1 VSGATLLRGTQL
13 TVRRER
19 PRGDGSISLDAL
31 AREAGVHPELV
42 RRLVALGL
50 LDTTDRPGARGAAF
64 PRDAA
69 GRLARAVRLRR
80 DLGLNYAGAL
90 LACTLLDRI
99 EQLEARLRQYESASR
114 PVRR

>member
-1 VSGATLLRGTQL
+1 MSTPVPSAPRYLVPR
-13 TVRRER
+13 R
-19 PRGDGSISLDAL
+19 PRVVGGLELEAL

-50 LDTTDRPGARGAAF
+50 LDSTSARRADGTLF

-69 GRLARAVRLRR
+69 PRLARAVRLRR

-90 LACTLLDRI
+90 LACQLLDRI
-99 EQLEARLRQYESASR
+99 ERLEQRLYRYESADR
-114 PVRR
+114 QRR